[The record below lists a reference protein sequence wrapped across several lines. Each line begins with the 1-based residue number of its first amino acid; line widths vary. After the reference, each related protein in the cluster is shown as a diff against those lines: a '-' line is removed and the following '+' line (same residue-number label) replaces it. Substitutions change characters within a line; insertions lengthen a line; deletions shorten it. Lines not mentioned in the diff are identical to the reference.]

1 MAKGDENKFRDS
13 KLLPFLNSLDNA
25 IFIIKEA
32 GAIRGLPDIMGC
44 WNGQAIYL
52 EVKKDVLGLKED
64 RAVLQGVWLQKFK
77 KAGGQAHFIY
87 PENAAYILEDLAFH
101 QFSAG
106 YISQVE
112 YDNLKVKISKSFS
125 F

>member
-1 MAKGDENKFRDS
+1 MVKGPENTWRDK
-13 KLLPFLNSLDNA
+13 KLLPFLNSLDQA
-25 IFIIKEA
+25 EFVIKEA

-44 WNGQAIYL
+44 WNGQAIFL
-52 EVKKDVLGLKED
+52 EVKKDAQGLKED

-77 KAGGQAHFIY
+77 KAGGLAFFIY

-101 QFSAG
+101 QYSAG
-106 YISQVE
+106 NITQAQYNE
-112 YDNLKVKISKSFS
+112 LKIRISKSFS